1 MELEGK
7 ISVVMPAQSGVS
19 QSTGNQWMSQ
29 EYVMA
34 YYWFPNQTQ
43 PSYIVMRAFGE
54 DRIKQFNLQPND
66 EVKVRFHIEA
76 HEYNGRWFN
85 EIRLDAVTFVGASA
99 AKNPQAI
106 PPLQPANQP
115 TGGANSQQ
123 GGQQATQGNQGAQP
137 APFPPQVDQNGNPI
151 NKEGGDD
158 DLPF

>member
-7 ISVVMPAQSGVS
+7 ISVVMPATSGVS

-34 YYWFPNQTQ
+34 YYWFPNQTN
-43 PSYIVMRAFGE
+43 PSFIVLRAFGE

-66 EVKVRFHIEA
+66 EVRVRFHIEA

-99 AKNPQAI
+99 SKNQ
-106 PPLQPANQP
+106 QPANQP
-115 TGGANSQQ
+115 AQAAQTAAVDNQSAN
-123 GGQQATQGNQGAQP
+123 QP
-137 APFPPQVDQNGNPI
+137 AEAQKAADGEQ
-151 NKEGGDD
+151 KDKDD